1 MQIFPLPSEGEGW
14 GEGEKMKSGYK
25 WMRLLRHCAPRNDK
39 SLSSHE
45 YRVSSGNKKSYTRIR
60 TGNDGALELC
70 NIGRLEIKK
79 RQHLKYLFTF
89 LHSSN
94 IPLFQ
99 AIQL

>member
-60 TGNDGALELC
+60 TGNEERWNYAIVEDWKSRKD
-70 NIGRLEIKK
+70 NI
-79 RQHLKYLFTF
+79 
-89 LHSSN
+89 
-94 IPLFQ
+94 
-99 AIQL
+99 

>member
-1 MQIFPLPSEGEGW
+1 
-14 GEGEKMKSGYK
+14 MKSGYK

-45 YRVSSGNKKSYTRIR
+45 YRVSHENQKRYTRIR
-60 TGNDGALELC
+60 TGNDGMLELC

-79 RQHLKYLFTF
+79 RQHLQYLLTF
-89 LHSSN
+89 LHSSI